1 MNQNFI
7 KSANRN
13 LLILCSV
20 MCAFSIF
27 TAFTVKNVPYIVYV
41 FIAASIVTL
50 IFSIIQYKKNPYNN
64 KIKYFL
70 AVTFMATHFFTTI
83 STEDPIAF
91 AFGFP
96 LLVMFGIYGEVKL
109 TSFTVVVVLLAN
121 GVNAISGKLHDSQ
134 LIVTIVVVFITSIVQ
149 YINTYIIGRSNK
161 ENIDYISKIKAN
173 EESSRKLLEALV
185 KTAEELAG
193 SAVILNEATKEVA
206 VSSEEVSNVIDEI
219 AKSASIQ
226 AEDTE
231 SGARDSEQ
239 IAKDIEV
246 MVQSSAELR
255 TATDKTEELKNKGV
269 NILSDLMHNTNESN
283 DAIKSL
289 KNIIENTNVSAGEIN
304 AASNVIVSI
313 AEQTNLLA
321 LNAAI
326 EAARA
331 GESGKGFAV
340 VADEIRKL
348 AEQSALSTKKIN
360 EIIEELQN
368 NMKSAFD
375 SMENTTKII
384 EFQTNSIQ
392 STQNIF
398 DSLANSVEDI
408 RVKVGELNSSGE
420 LMNKKKDNIINI
432 LQSLSA
438 SAQENA
444 ASTEQVAASVEQ
456 QASAMNNISST
467 NSNLLNLAE
476 KLKDMAKDL

>member
-13 LLILCSV
+13 LLVLCSV
-20 MCAFSIF
+20 LCAFSAF
-27 TAFTVKNVPYIVYV
+27 TAFTVKNVPYIVYI
-41 FIAASIVTL
+41 FIAISVVTL
-50 IFSIIQYKKNPYNN
+50 IFSIIQYKKNPYDT

-70 AVTFMATHFFTTI
+70 AATFMATNFFTTI
-83 STEDPIAF
+83 STEDSLAF
-91 AFGFP
+91 TFAFP
-96 LLVMFGIYGEVKL
+96 LLVMFGIYGEIKL
-109 TSFTVVVVLLAN
+109 TTFTVAVVLASN
-121 GVNAISGKLHDSQ
+121 SINVINGKLHDSQ
-134 LIVTIVVVFITSIVQ
+134 LVVTIVVVLITSIVQ

-161 ENIDYISKIKAN
+161 ENSDYISKIKAN

-206 VSSEEVSNVIDEI
+206 VSSEEVSNVIEEI
-219 AKSASIQ
+219 AKGASVQ

-231 SGARDSEQ
+231 SGARDSEE

-255 TATDKTEELKNKGV
+255 TVTDKTEELKNKGV

-283 DAIKSL
+283 EAIKSL
-289 KNIIENTNVSAGEIN
+289 ENIIENTNVSAGEIN

-348 AEQSALSTKKIN
+348 AEQSSLSSKKIN

-368 NMKSAFD
+368 NMKSAFN
-375 SMENTTKII
+375 SMENTTRII
-384 EFQTNSIQ
+384 ESQTDSIQ
-392 STQNIF
+392 STQSIF
-398 DSLANSVEDI
+398 DSLAMAVEDI
-408 RVKVGELNSSGE
+408 RIKVGDLNKSGE
-420 LMNKKKDNIINI
+420 VMNKKKDNIINI

-438 SAQENA
+438 SAQESA

-456 QASAMNNISST
+456 QTSSMNNISSI
-467 NSNLLNLAE
+467 NNNLLNLAE
-476 KLKDMAKDL
+476 KLKDMAKNL